1 VVEGIAPRY
10 LDLFAIGLIGNFL
23 ALLVIVKGRV
33 GRIVAR
39 RAFMLTWLGIVGLSI
54 GAIGFHMTSKT
65 LPFWKQSAHQQL
77 ARIRAY
83 LHSGDERIL
92 QGRSIWEISHPDP
105 ERLAKILNTPE
116 LKKILPPSLHQG
128 MVDGLSFQDES
139 QHQEED
145 INPDQLAPTAY
156 RIWGNW
162 RLRDLAEK
170 AVQDD
175 VLVFESEGGHA
186 LWTHAVSSD
195 AGSVV
200 FVFAP
205 ENSGDPVFI
214 ESRGSSAQ
222 SIWRETRLNLP
233 KGRILLSVMD
243 NREVGW
249 TGVTLPRPISFW
261 GLLARRLLSWAPIL
275 FAGSTLGLTFM
286 VWWPFRLRR
295 H

>member
-1 VVEGIAPRY
+1 
-10 LDLFAIGLIGNFL
+10 
-23 ALLVIVKGRV
+23 
-33 GRIVAR
+33 
-39 RAFMLTWLGIVGLSI
+39 
-54 GAIGFHMTSKT
+54 
-65 LPFWKQSAHQQL
+65 
-77 ARIRAY
+77 
-83 LHSGDERIL
+83 
-92 QGRSIWEISHPDP
+92 
-105 ERLAKILNTPE
+105 
-116 LKKILPPSLHQG
+116 